1 MKRSSCW
8 SLAVPLALTAALLT
22 SGCAEKQVRQEGQ
35 VSQKPPVVAPEATAR
50 PSPVYRAPVRET
62 PMAVPP
68 ETRPEPPPVIKNKI
82 SELAAAEPAPR
93 QPVEGAGLSQ
103 ATSSSLQ
110 RVHFDY
116 DQSTIT
122 AEAREVMTQN
132 AQYLTANPGMRI
144 RVEGHCDER
153 GTTEYNLALGERRA
167 KAAFQYLMDLGVDPN
182 RMTTVSY
189 GEEVPLDPS
198 GTEAAWAKNR
208 RAEFVEVR

>member
-35 VSQKPPVVAPEATAR
+35 VSQKPTVVAPEATAR

-68 ETRPEPPPVIKNKI
+68 ETRPETPPV
-82 SELAAAEPAPR
+82 SEAAPVQTAAAEPAPR